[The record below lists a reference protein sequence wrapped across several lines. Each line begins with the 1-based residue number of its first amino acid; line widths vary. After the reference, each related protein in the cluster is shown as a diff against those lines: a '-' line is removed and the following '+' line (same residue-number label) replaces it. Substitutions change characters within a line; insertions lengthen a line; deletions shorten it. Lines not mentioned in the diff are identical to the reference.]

1 MDEPGPFSSG
11 EEIMDPH
18 GHSGAREYSIFAVV
32 ISNLPY
38 AAMILLGSM
47 IMLVGLEYSRW
58 GYIAGGAY
66 VVYGAL
72 GALWII
78 CFLCP
83 YCVSHGTRLCPCG
96 YGILSAR
103 LRAKRDTA
111 LFTRKFKR
119 HIAII
124 VPLWLVPV
132 VVGSLLALNS
142 FRWPIVILLGVFI
155 LDSFVLLPLISRS
168 YGCNECPQKGV
179 CPWILHK

>member
-1 MDEPGPFSSG
+1 MDSE
-11 EEIMDPH
+11 
-18 GHSGAREYSIFAVV
+18 GHSSAREYSILAVA

-47 IMLVGLEYSRW
+47 IMLVGLEYSYW
-58 GYIAGGAY
+58 GYIAGGVY

-83 YCVSHGTRLCPCG
+83 HCVNHGTRLCPCG
-96 YGILSAR
+96 YGILSGR
-103 LRAKRDTA
+103 LRAKGNTA

-119 HIAII
+119 HISII
-124 VPLWLVPV
+124 VPLWFIPV
-132 VVGSLLALNS
+132 VMGSVVALSS

-155 LDSFVLLPLISRS
+155 LDSFVLLPLISRGR
-168 YGCNECPQKGV
+168 GCNECPQKEA
-179 CPWILHK
+179 CPWIVHK